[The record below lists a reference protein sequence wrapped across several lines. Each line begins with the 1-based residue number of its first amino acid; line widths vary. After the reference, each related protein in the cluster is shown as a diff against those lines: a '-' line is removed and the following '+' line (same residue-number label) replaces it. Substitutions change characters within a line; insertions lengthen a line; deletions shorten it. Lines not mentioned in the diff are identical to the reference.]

1 MFKRT
6 LITIAMLLT
15 VSLLP
20 SCNGLDKVPLIP
32 DSVKDQIGRD
42 TSAAIDEVVQEFHEN
57 GVTVWFYPRQM
68 RIVIETEPTDNSE
81 PK

>member
-6 LITIAMLLT
+6 LITIAMLLM

-42 TSAAIDEVVQEFHEN
+42 TSAVIDEFVQEFHED
-57 GVTVWFYPRQM
+57 GVTVWFYPREM
-68 RIVIETEPTDNSE
+68 RIVIEIE
-81 PK
+81 PKNNPDSK